1 MKQFLVPGLLLVTLT
16 IMSLMFLPVFG
27 QDDCSDVRPAP
38 NFTAT
43 NQHGQNFS
51 LAEYSGQVII
61 LHFTGLETPLCQEC
75 LEEMVDQLEELKDLH
90 EMGMNATIITV
101 NIRKSPSS
109 ERGVIIA
116 EDVYGINVSWHWVED
131 ASPFRIASLY
141 QEYWTVDGAFS
152 NPTLIL
158 INENQSVVGV
168 HHVYCLGKGTLDGIQ
183 SAESLAEN
191 VQAIASGEWSEFR
204 GDVSGNELTFL
215 GMFVLGIITALS
227 PCSVALLVSMIS
239 YVGATK
245 SGNGVRRESIQGFQV
260 GVVFTIGMSLVFF
273 LIGMLI
279 SSIGTFIEISSIFY
293 FIAGLILL
301 LLAINIFK
309 PLRELLPTWLK
320 RRQKEGIMEKGG
332 RWFNTLSERS
342 LLLGAFFLGVL
353 FAVGWAPCAISLV
366 MPVFI
371 LVLAEK
377 TTLLMGGLMLFVF
390 GIGHGIPIIPL
401 TTLTR
406 GVRARLGTA
415 YIATGKIIEKV
426 FAIVIVV
433 VAIIFIL
440 RYFGLVLW

>member
-1 MKQFLVPGLLLVTLT
+1 MKRLLFLGSLIVSVAV
-16 IMSLMFLPVFG
+16 MSLVFLPVFG
-27 QDDCSDVRPAP
+27 QDDGSDLRPAP
-38 NFTAT
+38 DFTAT
-43 NQHGQNFS
+43 DQYGHNFS
-51 LAEYSGQVII
+51 LSEYSGKII
-61 LHFTGLETPLCQEC
+61 VLHFTGLETPLCQEC
-75 LEEMVDQLEELKDLH
+75 LREMVDQLEELEDLH
-90 EMGMNATIITV
+90 EMGTNATVITV

-109 ERGVIIA
+109 ESGVAIA

-131 ASPFRIASLY
+131 ASPFSIAGLY

-152 NPTLIL
+152 NPTLVL
-158 INENQSVVGV
+158 INENQSIVGV
-168 HHVYCLGKGTLDGIQ
+168 HHVYCLGRGTLDGIQ
-183 SAESLAEN
+183 TAESLAEDIR
-191 VQAIASGEWSEFR
+191 AIASGEWSEFR
-204 GDVSGNELTFL
+204 GDTSGNELTFL

-227 PCSVALLVSMIS
+227 PCSIALLVSMIS

-245 SGNGVRRESIQGFQV
+245 SGDGIRRESIQGFQV
-260 GVVFTIGMSLVFF
+260 GVVFTLGMSLVFF

-279 SSIGTFIEISSIFY
+279 SSLGTFIEMSSIFY
-293 FIAGLILL
+293 FIAGFILL

-309 PLRELLPTWLK
+309 PLRELLPAWLK
-320 RRQKEGIMEKGG
+320 RDRKEGIMEKGG

-371 LVLAEK
+371 LVLTEK

-415 YIATGKIIEKV
+415 YIATGNIIEKI
-426 FAIVIVV
+426 FAVVIMIIAV
-433 VAIIFIL
+433 IFIL
-440 RYFGLVLW
+440 RYFGVVFW